1 MCVPGLD
8 WGWIRALAVS
18 SSLRNRWDSG
28 CPTKVKDVASVPVST
43 QPGFMNLS
51 HVGTEFPEVT
61 LGAPSLLLGVT
72 YLRIG
77 SSLHLSICVCVH
89 VCVRTCVRAEHYLA
103 LI

>member
-61 LGAPSLLLGVT
+61 LGAPSLLLGGDLST
-72 YLRIG
+72 YRQFLTFV
-77 SSLHLSICVCVH
+77 HL
-89 VCVRTCVRAEHYLA
+89 CVRTCVCTYVCAC
-103 LI
+103 